1 MKSVDYLEY
10 LGKILWEEEVKSIS
24 ASRLLSDNATYYYSE
39 KRNVLTY
46 CIVLYCISFY
56 LQFILKFKQ
65 QFSIHISH
73 LTFCCWRNIQ
83 NKDVVLR
90 CSTFE

>member
-39 KRNVLTY
+39 KRNVL
-46 CIVLYCISFY
+46 
-56 LQFILKFKQ
+56 
-65 QFSIHISH
+65 
-73 LTFCCWRNIQ
+73 
-83 NKDVVLR
+83 
-90 CSTFE
+90 